1 LNGGSTV
8 NIFHL

>member
-8 NIFHL
+8 NTFHP